1 QAVGAVPDG
10 IGILVRV
17 AENSPAAIG
26 HALDAGSEGVI
37 VPLIETAEDAARAV
51 AFAHYPPRGVRSG
64 GGVRPLAGGFASYR
78 ERANERIVVGVMIE
92 TRRGVENAEQIA
104 ATPGVDLVLIGTGD
118 LALSLGCAPKNDP
131 AHEAAC
137 RRVLDACRI
146 LGRACGIFT
155 TSAAEAAGRR
165 TEGYALTV
173 AADDLGIL
181 SAGFTAAMEG
191 AAAPFSSTS
200 APP

>member
-1 QAVGAVPDG
+1 MSQAREFLGLRHTGLKQRLSTPPGLSAFWMSLGAPVIVEIAACAAPDAFVFDLQHGLWDRVTLEQAVGAVPDG

-92 TRRGVENAEQIA
+92 TRRGV
-104 ATPGVDLVLIGTGD
+104 GV
-118 LALSLGCAPKNDP
+118 LG
-131 AHEAAC
+131 
-137 RRVLDACRI
+137 
-146 LGRACGIFT
+146 
-155 TSAAEAAGRR
+155 
-165 TEGYALTV
+165 
-173 AADDLGIL
+173 
-181 SAGFTAAMEG
+181 
-191 AAAPFSSTS
+191 
-200 APP
+200 